1 MNLMLHACCAPCSA
15 PILESLGTQG
25 IKPAIFYYNPNI
37 YPLDEYEKRRSEIA
51 KYAQKLSITFIEGDY
66 NHDEWLAAVQ
76 GHENEPER
84 GSRCLLCFKMRL
96 LATAKA
102 AAQHGCDTIASTL
115 SSSRWKSLDQIDE
128 AGNYAVANINN
139 VSYWAKNWRKGGLQQ
154 RRNELIKE
162 NGFYNQ
168 LYCGCEFSMARQSS
182 NVNSSPAPQSPAA
195 CII

>member
-15 PILESLGTQG
+15 PILESLGNQG
-25 IKPAIFYYNPNI
+25 IKPVIFYFNPNI
-37 YPLDEYEKRRSEIA
+37 YPSEEYEKRRDEIVR
-51 KYAQKLSITFIEGDY
+51 YAQKLDIPLIEGDY

-115 SSSRWKSLDQIDE
+115 SSSRWKSLEQIDK

-154 RRNELIKE
+154 RRNELLKE

-168 LYCGCEFSMARQSS
+168 LYCGCEFSMRQASDG
-182 NVNSSPAPQSPAA
+182 Q
-195 CII
+195 

>member
-1 MNLMLHACCAPCSA
+1 MNLMLHACCAPCCA
-15 PILESLGTQG
+15 PILESLGKQG
-25 IKPAIFYYNPNI
+25 IKPVIFYYNPNI
-37 YPLDEYEKRRSEIA
+37 YPLTEYEKRRDEIVR
-51 KYAQKLSITFIEGDY
+51 YTQKLGIPFIEGNY

-115 SSSRWKSLDQIDE
+115 SSSRWKSLEQIDE

-139 VSYWAKNWRKGGLQQ
+139 VSYLAKNWRKGGLQQ

-168 LYCGCEFSMARQSS
+168 LYCGCEYSMARLEDK
-182 NVNSSPAPQSPAA
+182 N
-195 CII
+195 

>member
-1 MNLMLHACCAPCSA
+1 MLHACCAPCSA
-15 PILESLGTQG
+15 PILESLGNQG

-51 KYAQKLSITFIEGDY
+51 KYAQKLGITFIEGDY
-66 NHDEWLAAVQ
+66 NHDEWLAAVK

-182 NVNSSPAPQSPAA
+182 NVNSSPAPQNPAA